1 VSGAVARRR
10 ARTTS
15 YVTSVCVLGLALTVA
30 ALAGRFGDLDRL
42 GSPGLLVLVGF
53 AIAGEVKPI
62 NISWGNNREELTTST
77 AFVVAV
83 LLAYGTP
90 QALLAQLAASVVSD
104 VIVRKALW
112 KVAFNAA
119 QYAVSLLAA
128 AGAFWAVSPDQLG
141 TSTAIEASSIPA
153 LVATSATFFS
163 VNAGLIAVLIALPQG
178 FGVLGHLRRG
188 LPFQIAIA
196 AGQFALAPVLAL
208 AVETQLWLVS
218 VLVVP
223 LIAVARGASASAKN
237 EYQALH
243 DGLTGL
249 PNRTFLHDRIEEAL
263 DTAATKS
270 GREQVAVLL
279 IDLDG
284 FKEVNDT
291 LGHHVGDDLLRAV
304 GTRLQ
309 ETAGPNINVARLG
322 GDEFAAVFPLTDATH
337 AGAFAER
344 LVSALEEPF
353 VVDDVRLDIEGSVG
367 IALYPGH
374 ASDRDSLLQRADV
387 AMYRAKQLRTRVETY
402 DPEFDPSS
410 PRRLALLGELRH
422 AIPNGELVLHY
433 QPKID
438 LRTLTV
444 VGVEALVRWH
454 HPERGF
460 TPPDEFIPLAER
472 TGLITP
478 LTDWVTQAALAQH
491 GVWREQ
497 GLDVGVAVNVSV
509 RNLHDPAFADRIAA
523 SLDRW
528 DVPASRL
535 KLEITEGTL
544 MADPRRVMEVLEEL
558 HRMGVSLA
566 LDDFGTGY
574 SSLAYLKRLPVRELK
589 IDRSFV
595 MHMTEDPDDS
605 AIVRTTIDL
614 ARSLGLH
621 VVAEGVEN
629 QDAMELLA
637 MFGCHHAQGYYI
649 SKPLPAEAATS
660 FLHGSAR
667 TGPAVRGATPEPPG
681 GLVLPWTIVPPAVVP
696 PAVVEPA
703 VVDRS
708 A

>member
-1 VSGAVARRR
+1 VNRGIARRR
-10 ARTTS
+10 SRTGA
-15 YVTSVCVLGLALTVA
+15 YVTAICALGTVLVA
-30 ALAGRFGDLDRL
+30 GACMGWFGRPDHL
-42 GSPGLLVLVGF
+42 GAPGLLVLVVF
-53 AIAGEVKPI
+53 AVAGEVRPI
-62 NISWGNNREELTTST
+62 NISWGNHREELTTST
-77 AFVVAV
+77 AFVFAAF
-83 LLAYGTP
+83 LAYGLP
-90 QALLAQLAASVVSD
+90 QALLAQVAASVISD
-104 VIVRKALW
+104 LMVRKALW

-119 QYAVSLLAA
+119 QYAVSVVAA
-128 AGAFWAVSPDQLG
+128 AAAFVATSPDQVG
-141 TSTAIEASSIPA
+141 TRSAIEASSIPA
-153 LVATSATFFS
+153 LAATSVTFFA

-178 FGVLGHLRRG
+178 FGVLSQLRRG

-196 AGQFALAPVLAL
+196 MGQFAMAPVLAL
-208 AVETQLWLVS
+208 AVQAQLWLVA

-223 LIAVARGASASAKN
+223 LVAVARGASASAKN

-263 DTAATKS
+263 VTPAARA

-304 GTRLQ
+304 GARLQ
-309 ETAGPNINVARLG
+309 ETAGTNVNVARLG
-322 GDEFAAVFPLTDATH
+322 GDEFAAVLPLTEATQ
-337 AGAFAER
+337 AAAFAER

-353 VVDDVRLDIEGSVG
+353 VVDDVRLDIEGSIG
-367 IALYPGH
+367 IAVYPDH
-374 ASDRDSLLQRADV
+374 ASDRDSLLQKADV
-387 AMYRAKQLRTRVETY
+387 AMYRAKQLRSRVETY
-402 DPEFDPSS
+402 DSDFDPSS

-478 LTDWVTQAALAQH
+478 LTEWVTEAALAQH
-491 GVWREQ
+491 QAWRAQ
-497 GLDVGVAVNVSV
+497 GLDIAVAVNVSV
-509 RNLHDPAFADRIAA
+509 RNLHDPGFADRVAA

-528 DVPASRL
+528 NVPASRL

-544 MADPRRVMEVLEEL
+544 MADPRRVMEVLEAL
-558 HRMGVSLA
+558 HHMGVALA

-649 SKPLPAEAATS
+649 SRPLPAEAATS
-660 FLHGSAR
+660 FLHGSSR
-667 TGPAVRGATPEPPG
+667 TGSAVRGEPAVPADR
-681 GLVLPWTIVPPAVVP
+681 LVLPWTSGAPATV
-696 PAVVEPA
+696 A
-703 VVDRS
+703 DHTG
-708 A
+708 